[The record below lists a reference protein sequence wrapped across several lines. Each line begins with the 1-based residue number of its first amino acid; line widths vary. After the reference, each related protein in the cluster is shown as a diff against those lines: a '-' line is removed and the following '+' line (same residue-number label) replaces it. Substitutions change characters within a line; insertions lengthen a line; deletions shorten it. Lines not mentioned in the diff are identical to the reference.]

1 MRETIVG
8 AVLPAAITIALGYL
22 AARHH
27 DFGASE
33 ASVLIRMVM
42 TYALPIALFVGTVS
56 QTREELLQDLPLLIL
71 LAVAILGLY
80 GAVVL
85 VGRFVVHWPVGRSGL
100 AALAA
105 SAPNVGFV
113 GPTVLGTLYGTASG
127 LPVAIGNLVLVLTV
141 IPLTVLLLALDAN
154 ACASVSASPLVPP
167 IAPSSSPGVASRAA
181 VAGKIVAA
189 LTQPIVWLPL
199 LGVILV
205 LSGRPLPTLLIDALT
220 LD

>member
-27 DFGASE
+27 DFGGPE
-33 ASVLIRMVM
+33 ASILIRMVM
-42 TYALPIALFVGTVS
+42 TYALPSALFVGTVIR
-56 QTREELLQDLPLLIL
+56 TRHELLQDLPLVVV

-85 VGRFVVHWPVGRSGL
+85 VGRFAMHWSVGRSAL

-141 IPLTVLLLALDAN
+141 VPLTVLLLSLDADTQP
-154 ACASVSASPLVPP
+154 APSDQPRSPPAPASSPASASRS
-167 IAPSSSPGVASRAA
+167 IMT
-181 VAGKIVAA
+181 GKLMAA
-189 LTQPIVWLPL
+189 LAQPV
-199 LGVILV
+199 V
-205 LSGRPLPTLLIDALT
+205 
-220 LD
+220 

>member
-22 AARHH
+22 AAHHH

-85 VGRFVVHWPVGRSGL
+85 VGRFVVHWPVGKSGL

-141 IPLTVLLLALDAN
+141 IPLTVLLLSLEAAER
-154 ACASVSASPLVPP
+154 ASLPAQSLAPPAAPAGSP
-167 IAPSSSPGVASRAA
+167 
-181 VAGKIVAA
+181 VAA
-189 LTQPIVWLPL
+189 
-199 LGVILV
+199 
-205 LSGRPLPTLLIDALT
+205 SGSA
-220 LD
+220 